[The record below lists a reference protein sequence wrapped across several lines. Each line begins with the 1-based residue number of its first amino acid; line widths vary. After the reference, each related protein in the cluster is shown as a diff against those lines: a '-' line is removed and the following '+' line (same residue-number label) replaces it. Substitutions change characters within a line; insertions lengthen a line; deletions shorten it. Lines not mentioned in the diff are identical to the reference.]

1 VDIDD
6 ASDGHRDGDR
16 GEGANLGR
24 FTQQYRGDDQHEQSD
39 AFHTYPPFS
48 VSGNG
53 AVKSQV
59 QELRGALDRG
69 VPRVDADAAYVYE
82 RH

>member
-1 VDIDD
+1 MVTVTGTGVKARTLG
-6 ASDGHRDGDR
+6 ASRSSTV
-16 GEGANLGR
+16 ATN
-24 FTQQYRGDDQHEQSD
+24 QHEQSD